1 MKSSRGED
9 GWISWRDSL
18 AFGSCRYNGK
28 KDVRDLEEGSTI
40 LTHLYVSRNRTSLV
54 CSPFLIASPLL
65 RNYCHFERNFSKKF
79 SSLDLK

>member
-40 LTHLYVSRNRTSLV
+40 LTHLYVSRNRTSCARPSLLLLL
-54 CSPFLIASPLL
+54 SFEIIAISNEIFPK
-65 RNYCHFERNFSKKF
+65 N
-79 SSLDLK
+79 SLPWI